1 MSPDHL
7 DWTEKYRP
15 VSLGDVL
22 GNDAAV
28 KALRQWAATFDT
40 GKRAVI
46 LYGPPG
52 TGKTSAALAL
62 AHDLGWDFI
71 EMNASDQRN
80 KNVVQQI
87 AGTAAKAGTFEGT
100 GGRRLI
106 ILDEA
111 DNLSGNQDRGGESAI
126 LNVIK
131 TTNQPIILIANDLY
145 ALSKP
150 LRDATLTIP
159 FRAILSTSV
168 AKVLRRICVEEHL
181 KCDPEALMKIAE
193 RTNDLRSAINDLHAA
208 AQGKEEVTLADVAT
222 GERDVPE
229 TIFKVLGLIFRGK
242 DMREALNATYAIDEN
257 PEDLIGWVDE
267 NLPREYTDDD
277 LERGFEALSKA
288 DIYLGRVR
296 RRMNYGMWRYA
307 GFMEVCGINRA
318 RRRRYGGYTKYSPP
332 TYWQKLGRTKGA
344 RTLRD
349 SLAAKIG
356 KACHVSK
363 REARSA
369 YMPLIRTLFVREDL
383 AARLAAELRLEEEEI
398 AFLLG
403 VKKTS
408 KKAGE
413 IYKKSRE
420 LMEEEV
426 EQEIDAFAHFG
437 RYRSEE
443 ERAPGQAGLE
453 ETKPAPETVEP
464 PEVAPKKRKRRSRD
478 GGEEV
483 GDAVAEQTPL
493 VVVPE
498 PEPEPAPEDKKR
510 QRTLFE
516 F

>member
-15 VSLGDVL
+15 VSLSDVL

-28 KALRQWAATFDT
+28 KALRQWAATFGT

-46 LYGPPG
+46 LYGSPG

-62 AHDLGWDFI
+62 AHDTGWDYI

-100 GGRRLI
+100 AGRRLI

-126 LNVIK
+126 LNVIR
-131 TTNQPIILIANDLY
+131 TTDQPIILIANDLY

-159 FRAILSTSV
+159 FRSILSTSI
-168 AKVLRRICVEEHL
+168 AKVLRRVCTEEHL

-193 RTNDLRSAINDLHAA
+193 RTNDLRSAINDLQAA
-208 AQGKEEVTLADVAT
+208 AQGSESVTLADVAT

-277 LERGFEALSKA
+277 LERGFEVLSRA

-296 RRMNYGMWRYA
+296 RRMNYSMWRYA
-307 GFMEVCGINRA
+307 GFMEVCGVQRA
-318 RRRRYGGYTKYSPP
+318 RRRRYGGYTKYNPP
-332 TYWQKLGRTKGA
+332 TYWQKLGRTKAA

-363 REARSA
+363 REARSS
-369 YMPLIRTLFVREDL
+369 YIPLVRTLFTREDL
-383 AARLAAELRLEEEEI
+383 AIRLTAELRLEEDEI
-398 AFLLG
+398 AFLLDA
-403 VKKTS
+403 KKTS
-408 KKAGE
+408 KKVGE

-420 LMEEEV
+420 LMAQEV

-437 RYRSEE
+437 KYKSEE
-443 ERAPGQAGLE
+443 EKAAEPAVTE
-453 ETKPAPETVEP
+453 APEPAAELS
-464 PEVAPKKRKRRSRD
+464 EVAPKKRKRRSRD
-478 GGEEV
+478 GGEE
-483 GDAVAEQTPL
+483 AEETVVEQATL

-498 PEPEPAPEDKKR
+498 PTPEPAPEDKKR